1 MRYNTLLIDAFKV
14 LYGAKRNNHFLK
26 EFCGIRSREVGSTS
40 RACFFTHITK
50 IQFNNYCFI
59 KYSLRD
65 GYQATKAVVEVPC
78 LFTKLVDF
86 LGLCRLG
93 DFRN

>member
-1 MRYNTLLIDAFKV
+1 MRYNTLVIDAFKV

-26 EFCGIRSREVGSTS
+26 SFFCDMRNKVKE

-59 KYSLRD
+59 KYCLRD
-65 GYQATKAVVEVPC
+65 GYQATKALVEVPS
-78 LFTKLVDF
+78 LLLLNRDKI
-86 LGLCRLG
+86 GQI
-93 DFRN
+93 